1 MIATG
6 RVHAKSNR
14 CAALAEIP
22 FSGVPPG
29 NGHTSVFI
37 VCWFPQVHL
46 PLSCPF
52 KLLNWTR
59 SAKFFTEFIEM
70 NVGSVMLSDYASFHS
85 KTAAQLFQLVSLEE
99 EKTQRYPRQ
108 QRLTANY
115 GRKQLSKASAAAALV
130 YSRHSCGR
138 WFYQGISQLCV

>member
-37 VCWFPQVHL
+37 VCWFPQVHASSF
-46 PLSCPF
+46 LSF
-52 KLLNWTR
+52 QTFELN
-59 SAKFFTEFIEM
+59 KIGEVFTEFIEM
-70 NVGSVMLSDYASFHS
+70 NVGSLMLSDYASFHS

-130 YSRHSCGR
+130 YSRHSRGR
-138 WFYQGISQLCV
+138 CFYQGISQLCV